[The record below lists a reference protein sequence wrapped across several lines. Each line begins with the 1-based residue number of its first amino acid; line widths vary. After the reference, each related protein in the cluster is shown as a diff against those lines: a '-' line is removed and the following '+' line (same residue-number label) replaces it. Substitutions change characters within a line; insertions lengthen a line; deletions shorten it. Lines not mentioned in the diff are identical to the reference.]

1 MKINKINNT
10 KNFILFILLI
20 SAKSILAQEKN
31 PLENININ
39 EVLMHLDWPRM
50 SYFDEQNKEVSPQKN
65 KDRVVFMGNSIT
77 QGWTQYMPEMFDNK
91 TYINRGIGGQT
102 TPQMLLRF
110 RQDVIAHQPKA
121 VVILAGTNDI
131 AGNTPLKDLE
141 TVAGHLFSMAEL
153 ARVHNIKVILCSVI
167 PAAEYPWRKGK
178 SPDVK
183 IPQLN
188 KMIQNYCNENDIYYL
203 DYFSAMT
210 DGKNGLIESYGY
222 DGVHPNE
229 DGYNVMA
236 DLVEKALDQSLDR

>member
-1 MKINKINNT
+1 MKKELR
-10 KNFILFILLI
+10 LFLSMLLI
-20 SAKSILAQEKN
+20 IYLNKGCSIRN
-31 PLENININ
+31 NDPLKEIDITKI
-39 EVLMHLDWPRM
+39 LMHLDWPNMAR
-50 SYFDEQNKEVSPQKN
+50 YDAQNKEVNLEKN

-77 QGWTQYMPEMFDNK
+77 EGWSHYMPEMFDNQ

-110 RQDVIAHQPKA
+110 RQDVIALEPKL

-153 ARVHNIKVILCSVI
+153 VHENDIKVILCSVI
-167 PAAEYPWRKGK
+167 PASEYPWRKGK
-178 SPDVK
+178 NPHIK

-188 KMIQNYCNENDIYYL
+188 QMIQNYCDKKDHYFL

-210 DGKNGLIESYGY
+210 DGYNGLIESYGY
-222 DGVHPNE
+222 DGVHPDD
-229 DGYNVMA
+229 DGYRVMSE
-236 DLVEKALDQSLDR
+236 LVEKAIDQLLNR